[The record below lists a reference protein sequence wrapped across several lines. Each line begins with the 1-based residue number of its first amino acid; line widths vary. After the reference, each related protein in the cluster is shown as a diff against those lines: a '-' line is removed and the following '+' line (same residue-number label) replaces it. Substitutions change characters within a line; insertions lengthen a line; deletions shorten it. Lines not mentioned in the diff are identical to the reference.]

1 MDDKGQPRR
10 RRIGIRDIA
19 ERTSLSKTA
28 VSYALNGT
36 GRLDPETRAR
46 VIEVARELGYR
57 ANHHARNL
65 RRRSFGVLSIST
77 SLPTAMSEAVPGMD
91 YFLRV
96 WQGAV
101 SKALERGY
109 MLLLAP
115 FGTRSKAL
123 LDMPIDGGIV
133 IDPVYGDT
141 VSSRLEAQGL
151 PVVLIGRD
159 LKRPANK
166 SWRVDSPHG
175 ELATETFAHFASRG
189 ARRVG
194 LIQASGRYSYGIA
207 VRAAY
212 LDWIA
217 ASGSEPL
224 IVEIDSAANE
234 SAGYT
239 AAMRLLE
246 SPDPP
251 DAIYAS
257 LDRLAVGALFAA
269 ERCGIDVP
277 GKLLLASGSDGITRT
292 ARVPI
297 TSLDLQPDKLGQTA
311 VTMLIDRIEHHIKP
325 CEVIIPGSV
334 QIRESS
340 KPQ

>member
-1 MDDKGQPRR
+1 MDDKGRPSR

-19 ERTSLSKTA
+19 ERTNLSKAA

-36 GRLDPETRAR
+36 GRLDPDTRAR
-46 VIEVARELGYR
+46 VIEIARELGYR
-57 ANHHARNL
+57 ANPHARNL
-65 RRRSFGVLSIST
+65 RRKSFGVLSVSA
-77 SLPTAMSEAVPGMD
+77 SLPTAMSEALPGMD

-101 SKALERGY
+101 SSALERGY

-115 FGTRSKAL
+115 FGTRPKVL

-133 IDPVYGDT
+133 IDPVYGDP
-141 VSSRLEAQGL
+141 VSSHLEAQGL

-166 SWRVDSPHG
+166 SWRVDSPHA
-175 ELATETFAHFASRG
+175 ELATETFAHFANRG
-189 ARRVG
+189 ARRIG
-194 LIQASGRYSYGIA
+194 LIQASGRYSYGVA
-207 VRAAY
+207 VRMAY

-217 ASGSEPL
+217 ASGGEPL
-224 IVEIDSAANE
+224 IVEIDSAPTE

-246 SPDPP
+246 SPNPP

-257 LDRLAVGALFAA
+257 LDRLAVGTLFAA

-277 GKLLLASGSDGITRT
+277 GQLLLGAGSDGITRT

-311 VTMLIDRIEHHIKP
+311 VTMLIDRIEHNIEP
-325 CEVIIPGSV
+325 REVIIPGSV
-334 QIRESS
+334 QIRASS
-340 KPQ
+340 TP